1 MQEWLQSL
9 LDENFDASGRFSGR
23 LPDDFFRLSEALSER
38 EDVDLGG
45 DAVDH
50 VRRLAEQASQ
60 RARAA
65 EIRERI
71 AETGGRLPGVQ
82 ARLYPYQVEGV
93 AFLAANGR
101 ALLADDMGLGKTL
114 QAISAA
120 AWLRRHEGVARALVI
135 CPASLKHQWAR
146 EIQRFTGQPVQ
157 IIQGPPAVRR
167 AQYRKVDGFAV
178 LNYELILRD
187 HSEVNEIL
195 RPDLLILDEAQR
207 IKNWRTKIAT
217 AVKTLPCR
225 VVLLMMI
232 AGTAFG
238 APEPS
243 TNAAEDAM
251 PADVI
256 AMVNY
261 AMKNDAKILGPG
273 SLGIISPGKAAMGWL
288 GGSVDWA
295 KMLFEPGPVGV
306 ISRSGGQSG
315 TVPWALKVA
324 GLGISTAMHIGTEP
338 VLGLTMADV
347 LKMFEKDEQTKAVA
361 IFGEIGGT
369 LEEEAAETVAKGEF
383 TKPLV
388 VFIAGAWAPEGMRFS
403 HASSIVEKGR
413 GTAQGK
419 MKALTE
425 AGAYVVDSPEEIA
438 PKIKELIAV

>member
-1 MQEWLQSL
+1 MSILC
-9 LDENFDASGRFSGR
+9 DENTRVIVQGMTGREGSLRTAFMKGYGTKVVAGVTPGRGGAEVHGLPVYNTVLEAIKSEGLVDATVTFIPGPGLKSAVY
-23 LPDDFFRLSEALSER
+23 EAI
-38 EDVDLGG
+38 
-45 DAVDH
+45 DAGIKFV
-50 VRRLAEQASQ
+50 VSPV
-60 RARAA
+60 
-65 EIRERI
+65 ERI
-71 AETGGRLPGVQ
+71 
-82 ARLYPYQVEGV
+82 
-93 AFLAANGR
+93 
-101 ALLADDMGLGKTL
+101 
-114 QAISAA
+114 
-120 AWLRRHEGVARALVI
+120 
-135 CPASLKHQWAR
+135 
-146 EIQRFTGQPVQ
+146 PV
-157 IIQGPPAVRR
+157 
-167 AQYRKVDGFAV
+167 
-178 LNYELILRD
+178 
-187 HSEVNEIL
+187 H
-195 RPDLLILDEAQR
+195 
-207 IKNWRTKIAT
+207 
-217 AVKTLPCR
+217 
-225 VVLLMMI
+225 
-232 AGTAFG
+232 
-238 APEPS
+238 
-243 TNAAEDAM
+243 
-251 PADVI
+251 DVI

-324 GLGISTAMHIGTEP
+324 GLGISTALHIGTEP

-347 LKMFEKDEQTKAVA
+347 LKEFENDDQTKAVA

-369 LEEEAAETVAKGEF
+369 LEEEAAEAVANGEF

-403 HASSIVEKGR
+403 HASSIVERGR